1 MKKEREI
8 MMKVLGYCAP
18 VLLSF
23 GPIFIVLGNPP
34 ADSPSLMP
42 AIFGF
47 GGAVSLSFGLLY
59 MLKTI
64 YSIRGEFEEIKKCV
78 TESVAV

>member
-1 MKKEREI
+1 

-23 GPIFIVLGNPP
+23 GPIFMVLGNPP

-42 AIFGF
+42 VIFGF

-59 MLKTI
+59 MLKTLFLVM
-64 YSIRGEFEEIKKCV
+64 SAP
-78 TESVAV
+78 SP

>member
-1 MKKEREI
+1 
-8 MMKVLGYCAP
+8 MMKILGYCAP

-23 GPIFIVLGNPP
+23 GPIFMVLGIPP
-34 ADSPSLMP
+34 PDSPSPMH

-47 GGAVSLSFGLLY
+47 GGAASLSFGLVY

-64 YSIRGEFEEIKKCV
+64 YSIRDEVEEIKK
-78 TESVAV
+78 SVAVSVAD